1 MKFLRLGSKGKE
13 IPAIV
18 DDENNYRDLS
28 SLIDD
33 FKPSTLNFE
42 ILKKIKDLNISKLPV
57 VSKNQRI
64 GSCISGPGKFIAIG
78 LNFSDHAAE
87 TGAKPPTEPIAPTLL
102 TLSMILQGL

>member
-42 ILKKIKDLNISKLPV
+42 ILKKTFFLEYVFSQISSILP
-57 VSKNQRI
+57 
-64 GSCISGPGKFIAIG
+64 
-78 LNFSDHAAE
+78 
-87 TGAKPPTEPIAPTLL
+87 
-102 TLSMILQGL
+102 

>member
-18 DDENNYRDLS
+18 DDEINYRDLS

-42 ILKKIKDLNISKLPV
+42 ILKKIKDLNISKIPVLPLYPV
-57 VSKNQRI
+57 LSQNLHP
-64 GSCISGPGKFIAIG
+64 STLCILISSLFHRFTNII
-78 LNFSDHAAE
+78 
-87 TGAKPPTEPIAPTLL
+87 
-102 TLSMILQGL
+102 